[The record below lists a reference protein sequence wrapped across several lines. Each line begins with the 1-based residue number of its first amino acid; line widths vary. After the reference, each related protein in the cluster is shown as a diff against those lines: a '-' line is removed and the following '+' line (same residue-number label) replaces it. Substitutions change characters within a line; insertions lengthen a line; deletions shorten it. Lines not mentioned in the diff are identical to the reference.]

1 MTPPGSG
8 GTADGP
14 ADGSPGRPVPLRYR
28 HVAVEGPIGVG
39 KSTFARLLA
48 RATGARFVA
57 DPDASNPYLEAFYRD
72 PGSNALHAQLHFLV
86 SRLETL
92 DNPAVRRPGQAVVA
106 DFMIDKDRL
115 FAELTLDETEWRLY
129 AALASRLTGPAAAA
143 PLPAPDLVVYLQ
155 APVER
160 LIERIE
166 RRGIAHEHRIDSTYL
181 QRLSSSYERFFHDFT
196 ACPLLI
202 VNTERLDPG
211 RRAADLDALVARVRR
226 MDGGRHF
233 FNPG

>member
-1 MTPPGSG
+1 MSAT
-8 GTADGP
+8 DG
-14 ADGSPGRPVPLRYR
+14 AGRVARAARDRPEPLRFG

-39 KSTFARLLA
+39 KSAFARLLA
-48 RATGARFVA
+48 RETGARFVA

-72 PGSNALHAQLHFLV
+72 PQANALHAQLHFLV

-92 DNPAVRRPGQAVVA
+92 DNPAVRRPAEPIVT
-106 DFMIDKDRL
+106 DFTIHKDRL

-129 AALASRLTGPAAAA
+129 AALAGRLTDPAAVA
-143 PLPAPDLVVYLQ
+143 PLPRPDLVVYLQ

-166 RRGIAHEHRIDSTYL
+166 RRGAAHEHGIDSTYL
-181 QRLSSSYERFFHDFT
+181 QRLASSYERFFHDFT
-196 ACPLLI
+196 DCPLLI
-202 VNTERLDPG
+202 VNTDRIDPT
-211 RRAADLDALVARVRR
+211 RRPADLDALVARVRR
-226 MDGGRHF
+226 TDGGRHY